1 MPSSNDVDGHDS
13 CCVADLRVSTTIAK
27 VIEARFD
34 DERALVHG
42 SKHVDARKSA
52 LLTRLADERR
62 RFSEELKRL
71 TGPID
76 RGTLGSW
83 LPWELSDNL
92 RARVLGRSTEAV
104 AACRRS
110 QHRTEARYAKALELP
125 LPTALHAALVA
136 QHSRVHHAARELAE
150 IAR

>member
-1 MPSSNDVDGHDS
+1 MTWLGMTRAVSQTR
-13 CCVADLRVSTTIAK
+13 LSTTIAK

-34 DERALVHG
+34 DERTLVHG

-62 RFSEELKRL
+62 RFSEELERL

-83 LPWELSDNL
+83 GGLAWELSDNL